1 MAWRK
6 TKVEDQRKKIV
17 DACIEGKHTVA
28 DLCRMYEIS
37 RKSAYKWLERY
48 KSEGEEGLKDR
59 SRAPHRQSLKTDHQI
74 IEEILKVRLTFPS
87 WGPKKIL
94 AYLEK
99 HQSDISWPSTTTI
112 GNLLDVNGLVIPRK
126 LRKRVPART
135 APLAHCQM
143 SNDVWCA
150 DFKGWFLTGDGNK
163 CDPFTLTDGASRYLL
178 RCLKL
183 ENNTIEHVWAV
194 LDIAFREYGLPLFLR
209 NDNGPPFG
217 SIGAGRLTRLSVNL
231 IKAGVTPEWIDPGKP
246 QQNGRHERMH
256 GTLKNETANPPQLTL
271 EEQAMQFKEFRNYY
285 NHVRPHEAIGQKTP
299 GSIYQPSP
307 RMWNGVLKAPEY
319 SNEYILRKVRPA
331 GQISMKPYASEIYI
345 STALVHEYIGLKQ
358 IEELIYEAHYGP
370 IYLGRINL
378 DAKKLILPEGI
389 KRKRN

>member
-1 MAWRK
+1 M
-6 TKVEDQRKKIV
+6 
-17 DACIEGKHTVA
+17 
-28 DLCRMYEIS
+28 
-37 RKSAYKWLERY
+37 
-48 KSEGEEGLKDR
+48 
-59 SRAPHRQSLKTDHQI
+59 
-74 IEEILKVRLTFPS
+74 
-87 WGPKKIL
+87 
-94 AYLEK
+94 
-99 HQSDISWPSTTTI
+99 
-112 GNLLDVNGLVIPRK
+112 
-126 LRKRVPART
+126 PART

-183 ENNTIEHVWAV
+183 ESNTVEHVWAV

-217 SIGAGRLTRLSVNL
+217 STGAGRLTRLSVNL

-271 EEQAMQFKEFRNYY
+271 EEQSMQFKEFRNYY

-307 RMWNGVLKAPEY
+307 RVWNGVLKAPEY
-319 SNEYILRKVRPA
+319 PKEFILRKVRIA
-331 GQISMKPYASEIYI
+331 GQISMKPHAPDIYI
-345 STALVHEYIGLKQ
+345 STALAHEYIGLKQ
-358 IEELIYEAHYGP
+358 LEELIYEAYYGS
-370 IYLGRINL
+370 IYLGKISL
-378 DAKKLILPEGI
+378 ETKKLILPEGS